1 MLVGVIE
8 GGWAIDVT
16 YWMSSSLLSGGL
28 VPDLMQVKRL
38 AFALLAACATPA
50 AWAQA
55 PSSSIAIFG
64 RADMGLVGIDDGAH
78 TTARADSGRY
88 TESRWGIR
96 GAEDLGG
103 GLAASFYLESGVSI
117 DTGQLN
123 QGGRLFGRG
132 AYVGLL
138 STEWGQLTV
147 GRQYVPLFWP
157 LLFGDDTGRLR
168 LHTFSATQTIQR
180 GDVVRINQAA
190 SPVTSAGSL
199 DSSAGGIY
207 AVGSTSAFE
216 GNQIVYRTA
225 PFGGA
230 TAMLAYG
237 MGAESASSSS
247 IIGNDLRVRGANV
260 EWRPPAMKD
269 LYLGAAWNE
278 KKGQRSNGSTL
289 YEQTLV
295 ESAVTG
301 QYVFP
306 TGWSIWGNYHPFKLT
321 SGPQEL
327 EGSDYMIG
335 VSYRMPTGMLWSNY
349 SVKRV
354 SDCNHCG
361 AKGYGVGYHLHL
373 SNRSELYAFY
383 SKVDNAANSAIGIGG
398 VSPSTVGK
406 DPAGYGAGIAH
417 QF

>member
-1 MLVGVIE
+1 MTLK
-8 GGWAIDVT
+8 
-16 YWMSSSLLSGGL
+16 
-28 VPDLMQVKRL
+28 PL
-38 AFALLAACATPA
+38 AFALLAAFATTG
-50 AWAQA
+50 AWAQV
-55 PSSSIAIFG
+55 PSSSITIFG
-64 RADMGLVGIDDGAH
+64 RADMGLVRIDDGAH
-78 TTARADSGRY
+78 TTTRVDSGRY
-88 TESRWGIR
+88 TESRLGIR

-103 GLAASFYLESGVSI
+103 GLAAIVYLESGISI

-123 QGGRLFGRG
+123 QDGRLFGRG

-138 STEWGQLTV
+138 SREWGQLSV

-168 LHTFSATQTIQR
+168 LHTFSATQTIER

-199 DSSAGGIY
+199 DSSDGGIY
-207 AVGSTSAFE
+207 EIGSSSAFE
-216 GNQIVYRTA
+216 DNQIVYRTA

-230 TAMLAYG
+230 TVMLAYG
-237 MGAESASSSS
+237 TGAENASNSS
-247 IIGNDLRVRGANV
+247 IIEKDLCVWGANV

-278 KKGQRSNGSTL
+278 KKGQRTIGSTL
-289 YEQTLV
+289 YEQKLV
-295 ESAVTG
+295 ESAITG

-306 TGWSIWGNYHPFKLT
+306 TGFSIWGNYHPFKLT

-327 EGSDYMIG
+327 KGSDYMIG
-335 VSYRMPTGMLWSNY
+335 LSYRMPTGMVWGNY
-349 SVKRV
+349 SAKSV
-354 SDCNHCG
+354 SDCNGCG
-361 AKGYGVGYHLHL
+361 AKGYGIGYHHHL
-373 SNRSELYAFY
+373 SNRTELYAFY

-398 VSPSTVGK
+398 VSPSKAGE
-406 DPAGYGAGIAH
+406 DPAGYGVGIAH

>member
-1 MLVGVIE
+1 
-8 GGWAIDVT
+8 
-16 YWMSSSLLSGGL
+16 
-28 VPDLMQVKRL
+28 MQLKLL
-38 AFALLAACATPA
+38 AFALLAASTTGG

-55 PSSSIAIFG
+55 LLSGITIFG

-78 TTARADSGRY
+78 TTTRVDSGRY
-88 TESRWGIR
+88 TESRLGIR

-103 GLAASFYLESGVSI
+103 GLAAIFYLESGVSI

-138 STEWGQLTV
+138 SREWGQLSV

-180 GDVVRINQAA
+180 SDVVRINQAA

-207 AVGSTSAFE
+207 EIGSTSAFE
-216 GNQIVYRTA
+216 DNQIVYRAA

-237 MGAESASSSS
+237 TGAENASNNS
-247 IIGNDLRVRGANV
+247 IIGNDLRVKGANV
-260 EWRPPAMKD
+260 EWRPPAMKG

-278 KKGQRSNGSTL
+278 KKGQRTIGSTL
-289 YEQTLV
+289 YEQTLI
-295 ESAVTG
+295 ESAITG

-306 TGWSIWGNYHPFKLT
+306 TGFSIWGNYHPFELT
-321 SGPQEL
+321 SGPEKL
-327 EGSDYMIG
+327 KGSDYMIG
-335 VSYRMPTGMLWSNY
+335 LSFRMPTGMVWGNY
-349 SVKRV
+349 SAKSV
-354 SDCNHCG
+354 SDCNSCG
-361 AKGYGVGYHLHL
+361 AKGYGIGYHYHL
-373 SNRSELYAFY
+373 SNRTELYAFY
-383 SKVDNAANSAIGIGG
+383 SRVDNAANSAIGIGG
-398 VSPSTVGK
+398 VSSSTFGN